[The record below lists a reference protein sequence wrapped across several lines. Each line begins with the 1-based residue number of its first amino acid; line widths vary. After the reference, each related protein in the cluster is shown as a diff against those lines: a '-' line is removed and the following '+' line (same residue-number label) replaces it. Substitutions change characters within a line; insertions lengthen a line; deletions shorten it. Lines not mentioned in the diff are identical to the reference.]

1 MLGLRDSTTGNRE
14 PTSEFSPTP
23 SATEG
28 SKLPLLARAIR
39 WRPAL
44 LGLDIGSTTIKAVLL
59 HRPYGRI
66 TLKQAAIA
74 PTPRDAVTDGTLT
87 GAIEVASQLRRLF
100 TDFRIRARQVAVAV
114 GGDKVY
120 CQCDSVSNEDG
131 LGLDEMVRRSAEKTL
146 PYPVENALLDYQPVG
161 ADRGA
166 APWEV
171 LWVSTAV
178 EQVEWLRETVVLAG
192 KNPALIDV
200 QACALANA
208 FANSHEPDA
217 NSPCV
222 LLHVGACHLIV
233 CLMQGRTLRFARH
246 VSIAKRQMTLAPSS
260 LSERVIAQVDGF
272 WEELTQMAAPD
283 RLQSIHLSGGAADS
297 NWLAEALQARL
308 GLPVHKLDPMRNIS
322 YSPSSEAGKLVSEH
336 KLAMTLAIGLALRGF
351 PDP

>member
-1 MLGLRDSTTGNRE
+1 MLRFRDTFTGNRE
-14 PTSEFSPTP
+14 PASELPPSP
-23 SATEG
+23 SAAEG
-28 SKLPLLARAIR
+28 SKLTFAARAMG

-74 PTPRDAVTDGTLT
+74 PTPRDAVTEGTLT
-87 GAIEVASQLRRLF
+87 GGIEVASQLSRLF
-100 TDFRIRARQVAVAV
+100 TDFGIRARQVAVAV
-114 GGDKVY
+114 GGDKVH
-120 CQCDSVSNEDG
+120 CQCDSVSDEDG
-131 LGLDEMVRRSAEKTL
+131 LGLDEMVRRAAEKIL

-161 ADRGA
+161 ADRDS

-171 LWVSTAV
+171 LWVSTPA

-192 KNPALIDV
+192 KNPAFVDV

-208 FANSHEPDA
+208 FANNDEPDK

-222 LLHVGACHLIV
+222 LLHVGACYLIV

-246 VSIAKRQMTLAPSS
+246 VSIAKRQTTLAPSS

-272 WEELTQMAAPD
+272 WEELTRMAAPD
-283 RLQSIHLSGGAADS
+283 PLQSIYLSGGAAGS
-297 NWLAEALQARL
+297 NWLEEAVRARM
-308 GLPVHKLDPMRNIS
+308 GLPVHQLDPMRTIS
-322 YSPSSEAGKLVSEH
+322 YSPGSDAGKLMLDHKSE
-336 KLAMTLAIGLALRGF
+336 MTLAIGLALRAF
-351 PDP
+351 PNP

>member
-1 MLGLRDSTTGNRE
+1 MLGLKDNTTGNQE
-14 PTSEFSPTP
+14 PTSKFPPTP
-23 SATEG
+23 SAAES
-28 SKLPLLARAIR
+28 SKLPLLARAGR

-87 GAIEVASQLRRLF
+87 GGIEVASQLSRLF

-120 CQCDSVSNEDG
+120 CQCDSVSNKDG
-131 LGLDEMVRRSAEKTL
+131 LGLDEMVRRAAEKTL

-161 ADRGA
+161 ADSDST
-166 APWEV
+166 PLEV

-192 KNPALIDV
+192 KNPALVDV

-208 FANSHEPDA
+208 FAHSHEPDA

-222 LLHVGACHLIV
+222 LLHVGARHLIV

-246 VSIAKRQMTLAPSS
+246 VPVAKRQMTPAPSS
-260 LSERVIAQVDGF
+260 LSERVMAQVDGF
-272 WEELTQMAAPD
+272 WQQLTQMVAPD
-283 RLQSIHLSGGAADS
+283 RLQSIYLSGGAAGG
-297 NWLAEALQARL
+297 NWLGEALQARL

-322 YSPSSEAGKLVSEH
+322 YSPSSDAGKVVDEH